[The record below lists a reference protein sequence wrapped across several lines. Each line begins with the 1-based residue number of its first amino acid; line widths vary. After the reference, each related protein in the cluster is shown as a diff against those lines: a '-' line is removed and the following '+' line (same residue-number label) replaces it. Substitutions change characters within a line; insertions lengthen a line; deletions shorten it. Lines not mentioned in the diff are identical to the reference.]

1 MAKPI
6 WGTGNAQAITGTGKV
21 TSVQVT
27 TGGTAQLFDSATGAN
42 GITMTTLLGPAGGG
56 SHPFPN
62 GLDFK
67 NGVYV
72 AASGAWVVAVGGPE
86 YIGG

>member
-1 MAKPI
+1 MARPI
-6 WGTGNAQAITGTGKV
+6 WGTGNAQAITGRGKI

-27 TGGTAQLFDSATGAN
+27 TSAQLFDSATGAN
-42 GITMTTLLGPAGGG
+42 GITMTTVLTATGSN

-62 GLDFK
+62 GLDFSD
-67 NGVYV
+67 GVYV
-72 AASGAWVVAVGGPE
+72 QATGAWVIGVAGAE

>member
-6 WGTGNAQAITGTGKV
+6 WNTGNAQAIVGTGKV

-27 TGGTAQLFDSATGAN
+27 TSAQLFDSATGAN
-42 GITMTTLLGPAGGG
+42 GLTMTVLLLAG
-56 SHPFPN
+56 SHDFPN
-62 GLDFK
+62 GLDFHS
-67 NGVYV
+67 GVYV
-72 AASGAWVVAVGGPE
+72 AATDAWVIGIAGAE

>member
-6 WGTGNAQAITGTGKV
+6 WGTGNAQAIIGTGKV
-21 TSVQVT
+21 TSVQIT
-27 TGGTAQLFDSATGAN
+27 TNAQLFDSATGAN
-42 GITMTTLLGPAGGG
+42 GITMTTLLTAVGSN

-72 AASGAWVVAVGGPE
+72 QGSGAWVIGIAGAE